1 MKYILLSALIVA
13 FATGHAQTATLPVK
27 VMNSNDP
34 GKPIIFYATGDGGWS
49 KFSNALI
56 QSFNQA
62 GYPVIALN
70 SKDYF
75 WKKKTPAQ
83 TATDVGALL
92 EKYLAAWKRDS
103 IVLVGY
109 SFGADVTPFI
119 QNNLAKSLSGKTTH
133 LVLMLPYTSTDFEV
147 HLSEMIGISGK
158 DAYSVPEEINKVE
171 KPILFVLGTERN
183 QFPVNTLRIRNY
195 NSIIID
201 GGHHFDDN
209 ADRVARNVL
218 AWVK

>member
-1 MKYILLSALIVA
+1 MKYLLLSIALFAV
-13 FATGHAQTATLPVK
+13 ATGYAQTENLPVK
-27 VMNSNDP
+27 ITGGNDP
-34 GKPIIFYATGDGGWS
+34 KKPIIFYATGDGGWT

-83 TATDVGALL
+83 TASDVGALL

-119 QNNLAKSLSGKTTH
+119 QNNLAKSISGKTTH
-133 LVLMLPYTSTDFEV
+133 LVLMLPYKSTDFEV
-147 HLSEMIGISGK
+147 HLAEMIGISGK
-158 DAYSVPEEINKVE
+158 DAYSVPDEINKVE
-171 KPILFVLGTERN
+171 KPILFVLGTERD
-183 QFPVNTLRIRNY
+183 QFPLNTLRIRNY
-195 NSIIID
+195 NSITIN

-209 ADRVARNVL
+209 ADKVAKNVL
-218 AWVK
+218 AWVR

>member
-1 MKYILLSALIVA
+1 MKYFMLSVFVFAV
-13 FATGHAQTATLPVK
+13 ATGHAQTTMPVK
-27 VMNSNDP
+27 VMSSNDP

-83 TATDVGALL
+83 TASDVGALL
-92 EKYLAAWKRDS
+92 EQYLTTWKRDS

-119 QNNLAKSLSGKTTH
+119 QNNLAQHLSSKITH
-133 LVLMLPYTSTDFEV
+133 LVLMLPYKSTDFEV
-147 HLSEMIGISGK
+147 HLTEMIGISGK
-158 DAYSVPEEINKVE
+158 DAYSVPDEINKVA
-171 KPILFVLGTERN
+171 KPILFVLGTERD
-183 QFPVNTLRIRNY
+183 QFPVSSLRIRNY
-195 NSIIID
+195 SSITID

-209 ADRVARNVL
+209 ADKVARNVL
-218 AWVK
+218 AYVK